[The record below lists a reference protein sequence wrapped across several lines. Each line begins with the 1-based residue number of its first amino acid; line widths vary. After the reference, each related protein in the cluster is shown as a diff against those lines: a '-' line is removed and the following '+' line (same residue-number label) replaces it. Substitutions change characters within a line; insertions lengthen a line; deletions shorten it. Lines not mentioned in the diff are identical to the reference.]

1 MLLGFQGKGL
11 TQIYLGISEVHP
23 NLPSPIIAVHSTVNH
38 LFFTQQVISP
48 KVMAALHSPMKNPQ
62 RCAAEGWFRMGQ
74 ALLLVSYEAN
84 IEFIPNVV
92 VSNKTDVLNKRVRE

>member
-1 MLLGFQGKGL
+1 
-11 TQIYLGISEVHP
+11 
-23 NLPSPIIAVHSTVNH
+23 
-38 LFFTQQVISP
+38 
-48 KVMAALHSPMKNPQ
+48 MAALHSPMKNPQ

-74 ALLLVSYEAN
+74 ALLLISYEAN